1 MQTKKD
7 VRQVVRDFYR
17 DQQEEEARDKA
28 LELGVPFFD
37 LRFLE
42 PEKDAMSYI
51 TKEESEKAGAIP
63 IKIKNRALTIGF
75 IDPQTKE
82 AEKLAESLT
91 KNYPIK
97 GVVSAIISR
106 PSFSEQTELFAGITK
121 KKTIHEQDDTIS
133 IEDHGEIT
141 LQNLESEIQ
150 NAPLQEMLTKLIF
163 VAVRAEASDIHI
175 EPEETRA
182 RIRLRL
188 DGVLFPI
195 GYIDKERYKYLLSQL
210 QLTSKLKLNSKN
222 PQNGRFE
229 IAIDKKDLNIRIETM
244 PTLYGEDVV
253 MRIFNKQATALD
265 ISELGIMKYHKSI
278 LDKTIARPHG
288 MILVV
293 GPTGAG
299 KTSTSYAILNKIN
312 SSKVK
317 VITIED
323 PIEYTLKGATQ
334 TQINEGDTFA
344 DRLKAVL
351 REDPDI
357 VMVGE
362 IRDIATAETALHGAL
377 TGHMVISSLHANDA
391 VTALTRLFDMTADP
405 TVINTSISIII
416 AQRLVRKICPYCKI
430 KTELTEVEKNEIK
443 EIISTFDA
451 KLPNN
456 LTFFTGK
463 GCDRCNGVGLKGRTG
478 IFEILELKP
487 EIQDMLLNK
496 PSFYDIKKKAKSL
509 GMITME
515 QDGLIKALSGITT
528 VSEILKAIKE

>member
-362 IRDIATAETALHGAL
+362 IRDIAT
-377 TGHMVISSLHANDA
+377 
-391 VTALTRLFDMTADP
+391 
-405 TVINTSISIII
+405 
-416 AQRLVRKICPYCKI
+416 
-430 KTELTEVEKNEIK
+430 
-443 EIISTFDA
+443 
-451 KLPNN
+451 
-456 LTFFTGK
+456 
-463 GCDRCNGVGLKGRTG
+463 
-478 IFEILELKP
+478 
-487 EIQDMLLNK
+487 
-496 PSFYDIKKKAKSL
+496 
-509 GMITME
+509 
-515 QDGLIKALSGITT
+515 
-528 VSEILKAIKE
+528 